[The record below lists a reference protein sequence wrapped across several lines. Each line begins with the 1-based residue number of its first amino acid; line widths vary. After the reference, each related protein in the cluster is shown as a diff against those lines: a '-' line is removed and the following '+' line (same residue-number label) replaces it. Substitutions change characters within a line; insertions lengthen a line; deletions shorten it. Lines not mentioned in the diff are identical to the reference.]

1 METRAVPKCR
11 VDTGKISLLGTETD
25 CRSITSVKEIGQA
38 MTSMRLASSLS
49 AVEMAKK
56 IDVHTSTISRYENG
70 RFSFEQADLDMLQRY
85 AVACGKNKYSLFTDY
100 LLFRKFHKEVL
111 QAYIEEK
118 RITKS
123 DMAKIFGVSKTLV
136 LSWFNKENRCP
147 SKTIW
152 ENNLVEFSKKCID
165 NMHGS

>member
-1 METRAVPKCR
+1 MV
-11 VDTGKISLLGTETD
+11 
-25 CRSITSVKEIGQA
+25 
-38 MTSMRLASSLS
+38 SMRLASSIS
-49 AVEMAKK
+49 AVEIAKK
-56 IDVHTSTISRYENG
+56 TAAHTSTISRYENG

-123 DMAKIFGVSKTLV
+123 DMAKDFGVSKTLV
-136 LSWFNKENRCP
+136 LNWFNKENRCP
-147 SKTIW
+147 DLKLW
-152 ENNLVEFSKKCID
+152 EEKLKEFTDKWLTENRIE
-165 NMHGS
+165 